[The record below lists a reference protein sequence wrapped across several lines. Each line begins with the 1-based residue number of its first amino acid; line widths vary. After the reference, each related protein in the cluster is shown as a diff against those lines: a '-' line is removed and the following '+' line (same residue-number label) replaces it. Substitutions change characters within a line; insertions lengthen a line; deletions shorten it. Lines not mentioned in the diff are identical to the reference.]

1 MNVNLH
7 IQGELEIFI
16 NRLVKEGFAANKT
29 EAIRLAIVR
38 YYEEKK
44 RLGAEAEDQAFYQH
58 MLEEAWN
65 NPKDEKASEFYK
77 KRYLRGKD

>member
-7 IQGELEIFI
+7 IQGELETFI

-44 RLGAEAEDQAFYQH
+44 RQEAQAEDMAFQQH
-58 MLEEAWN
+58 SIEAGWN
-65 NPKDEKASEFYK
+65 NPQDEKASQFYK